1 MKIQAHAPPTFT
13 TQGCTDQDMATAR
26 RTSGWRGQKI
36 NAQYVSTLQGNCS
49 HRIRRR
55 TATPEAT
62 FLFFLFHSPYFYPFT
77 INVTR
82 SLPLETIKEEAG
94 ATSREIGRSQE

>member
-1 MKIQAHAPPTFT
+1 
-13 TQGCTDQDMATAR
+13 MAMAR

-55 TATPEAT
+55 MATPEAT
-62 FLFFLFHSPYFYPFT
+62 LFVFLFHSPRFYPFT
-77 INVTR
+77 TNITR
-82 SLPLETIKEEAG
+82 ALTLEAIKGEAE
-94 ATSREIGRSQE
+94 ATSKGRSSNNS